1 MSFTLVRNSKR
12 EVYMEFAQI
21 VERSWGNER
30 YLFQIRF
37 PGGYTRLR
45 DGKVYKAMHP
55 SFYTYPVY
63 KGEP

>member
-1 MSFTLVRNSKR
+1 
-12 EVYMEFAQI
+12 MEFAQI